1 MAGWPVKCPQKNE
14 RVKKLSSIF
23 MFHFSSVKSQKE
35 EILINNNKNSW
46 EYLCKYGCPPYNKS
60 FR

>member
-14 RVKKLSSIF
+14 KRSSIF
-23 MFHFSSVKSQKE
+23 MFHFFLCQESE